1 MSSLVTVEPDTA
13 CEWVRPAGSAGD
25 CRGRLLSGY
34 LHKTSNSL
42 CGIKGYASMIARG
55 PGAAARPEAWAR
67 KIIAEVEKLE
77 TIYRSIQEMAFPQLA
92 DPGDAHLDH
101 ALRVALTA
109 ASKPHG
115 NLQVS
120 APLPLA
126 GRLLLPARDLELI
139 VTEVLANSAESRDG
153 DVQVRVETGEAAGGR
168 CWVSLADDGPGMA
181 PELLMQAPD
190 PFVTTRNGHLGIGLA
205 RVDTIMDIYGLGWGL
220 RSAPGAG
227 TVVTLEI
234 GATTAKDAALDIAKG
249 RT

>member
-1 MSSLVTVEPDTA
+1 MSPLLTA
-13 CEWVRPAGSAGD
+13 EAETSCEWVRPAGSAAD
-25 CRGRLLSGY
+25 CHGRLLSGY

-77 TIYRSIQEMAFPQLA
+77 TIYHSIQEMAFPQLSE
-92 DPGDAHLDH
+92 PGDANIDH
-101 ALRVALTA
+101 VLRDALA
-109 ASKPHG
+109 AAAKRHA
-115 NLQVS
+115 NLHVVVPAS
-120 APLPLA
+120 LA
-126 GRLLLPARDLELI
+126 GRLLLPERDLELI
-139 VTEVLANSAESRDG
+139 VAEVLANSAESRDG
-153 DVQVRVETGEAAGGR
+153 IVRVQVETGEAAGGR
-168 CWVSLADDGPGMA
+168 CWVSLADDGPGMPA
-181 PELLMQAPD
+181 ELLMQAPD

-227 TVVTLEI
+227 TAVTLEI
-234 GATTAKDAALDIAKG
+234 GATAAKDAVLDIAKG

>member
-1 MSSLVTVEPDTA
+1 MSSLLTAEPDTA

-55 PGAAARPEAWAR
+55 PGAAARPETWAR

-92 DPGDAHLDH
+92 EPSDANLDH
-101 ALRVALTA
+101 VLRDALA
-109 ASKPHG
+109 AAAKRHT
-115 NLQVS
+115 NLQVTIP
-120 APLPLA
+120 APPP
-126 GRLLLPARDLELI
+126 GRLLLPERDLELI
-139 VTEVLANSAESRDG
+139 IAEVLANSAESRSG
-153 DVQVRVETGEAAGGR
+153 VVRVQVETGETAGGR

-181 PELLMQAPD
+181 AELLMQAPD

-234 GATTAKDAALDIAKG
+234 GATAAEDAVLDIAKG

>member
-1 MSSLVTVEPDTA
+1 MSSLLTAEPETS

-67 KIIAEVEKLE
+67 KIIAEVERLE
-77 TIYRSIQEMAFPQLA
+77 VIYRSIQEMAFPQQTE
-92 DPGDAHLDH
+92 PGDANLGHVLRE
-101 ALRVALTA
+101 ALA
-109 ASKPHG
+109 AAAARHG
-115 NLQVS
+115 NLRVL
-120 APLPLA
+120 APA
-126 GRLLLPARDLELI
+126 AATGRLLLPERDLELI
-139 VTEVLANSAESRDG
+139 VAEVLANSAESREG
-153 DVQVRVETGEAAGGR
+153 LVRVRVETGEAAGGR

-181 PELLMQAPD
+181 AELLMQAPD
-190 PFVTTRNGHLGIGLA
+190 PFVTTRQGHLGIGLA

-234 GATTAKDAALDIAKG
+234 GATATNDAVLDIAKG